1 MKKIHVLYGAIIGV
15 LLLVIAG
22 LVYKFLLAG
31 KTVTTEDRR
40 TAIIM
45 EPAERAFVL
54 EEMRALLD
62 AIRAMTDAVAR
73 DDMKKVAVA
82 ARAVG
87 LAAAQH
93 VPAAV
98 AAKLPLEFKTMG
110 RGVHAEFD
118 RIALDAEA
126 LGDGKHTLTQMGEL
140 LGRCVACHAIYQINP
155 AAVPPK

>member
-73 DDMKKVAVA
+73 DDMKKVAAA
-82 ARAVG
+82 ARAAG
-87 LAAAQH
+87 PGAGAGPPARGGGGRRRRSGGGWRPSCRWNSKPWGAACMPNSTAS
-93 VPAAV
+93 PWTPRPWATAS
-98 AAKLPLEFKTMG
+98 T
-110 RGVHAEFD
+110 R
-118 RIALDAEA
+118 
-126 LGDGKHTLTQMGEL
+126 
-140 LGRCVACHAIYQINP
+140 
-155 AAVPPK
+155 